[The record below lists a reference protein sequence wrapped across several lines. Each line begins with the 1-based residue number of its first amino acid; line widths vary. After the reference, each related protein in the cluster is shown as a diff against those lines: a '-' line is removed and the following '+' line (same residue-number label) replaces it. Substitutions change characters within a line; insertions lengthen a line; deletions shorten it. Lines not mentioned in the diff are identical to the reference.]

1 MAAGAAI
8 ATAHQGFRSAR
19 RQPCWTGT
27 PEVYFSKNIDNS
39 RLVKVHDPRRAREM
53 RTFGIALS
61 CLCLLVLSYAWQHFK
76 AIEYGY
82 KISELKVQRD
92 NLTEMN
98 RALRL
103 EEASLRDPERIDKL
117 AKNMGMIP
125 PQPGQVIRM
134 DTALPNDSGPVLAS
148 AAPISVVSAR

>member
-1 MAAGAAI
+1 MAAGAI
-8 ATAHQGFRSAR
+8 AAAQQGVRSVR

-27 PEVYFSKNIDNS
+27 PEVYFSKSIDNS
-39 RLVKVHDPRRAREM
+39 RLVKVHDPQRSREM
-53 RTFGIALS
+53 KTFAIALS

-82 KISELKVQRD
+82 RISELKVQRD
-92 NLTEMN
+92 NLTEIN

-117 AKNMGMIP
+117 AKNMGMLP
-125 PQPGQVIRM
+125 LQPGQVIRM
-134 DTALPNDSGPVLAS
+134 DTVLPDSNGPVMAS
-148 AAPISVVSAR
+148 AAPISVISAR

>member
-1 MAAGAAI
+1 MAAGAI
-8 ATAHQGFRSAR
+8 AATYTAVRSAK

-27 PEVYFSKNIDNS
+27 PEVYFSKAIDNS
-39 RLVKVHDPRRAREM
+39 RLVRMDDPQRRREM
-53 RTFGIALS
+53 KTFGAVLTL
-61 CLCLLVLSYAWQHFK
+61 LCLLVLSYAWQHFK
-76 AIEYGY
+76 AVEYGY

-117 AKNMGMIP
+117 AKNMGMIS

-134 DTALPNDSGPVLAS
+134 DTSLPESGAPVMAS
-148 AAPISVVSAR
+148 VAPISVISAR

>member
-1 MAAGAAI
+1 MAAAAI
-8 ATAHQGFRSAR
+8 ATVHHGLRATR

-39 RLVKVHDPRRAREM
+39 RLVKVDDPQRSREM
-53 RTFGIALS
+53 RTFSIALS
-61 CLCLLVLSYAWQHFK
+61 CLCVLVLSYAWQHFR

-82 KISELKVQRD
+82 KISEMKVQRD

-117 AKNMGMIP
+117 AKNLGMIT
-125 PQPGQVIRM
+125 PQPGQVILL
-134 DTALPNDSGPVLAS
+134 DSALPEGSGPVMAS
-148 AAPISVVSAR
+148 AAAVSVVSAR

>member
-1 MAAGAAI
+1 MAAGAI
-8 ATAHQGFRSAR
+8 AATHHAVRSAR

-27 PEVYFSKNIDNS
+27 PEVYFTKDIDNS
-39 RLVKVHDPRRAREM
+39 RLVRMDDPQRRREM
-53 RTFGIALS
+53 KTFSIVLT

-92 NLTEMN
+92 NLVEMN

-117 AKNMGMIP
+117 ARNMGLVS

-134 DTALPNDSGPVLAS
+134 DTVLPDAGAPIMAS

>member
-1 MAAGAAI
+1 MAAAAAVAAQAI
-8 ATAHQGFRSAR
+8 VSSRR
-19 RQPCWTGT
+19 RQPCWSGT
-27 PEVYFSKNIDNS
+27 PEVYFAKNIDNS
-39 RLVKVHDPRRAREM
+39 RLVRVDDPQRKREM
-53 RTFGIALS
+53 KMFGVALT

-82 KISELKVQRD
+82 KISELKVQHD
-92 NLTEMN
+92 NLVEMN

-117 AKNMGMIP
+117 AKVMGLIS

-134 DTALPNDSGPVLAS
+134 DTVLPDNGAPVMAS
-148 AAPISVVSAR
+148 VAPISVISAR

>member
-1 MAAGAAI
+1 MAAGAI
-8 ATAHQGFRSAR
+8 AAAHHAVRSAR

-27 PEVYFSKNIDNS
+27 PEVYFNKDIDNS
-39 RLVKVHDPRRAREM
+39 RLVRMDDPQRRREM
-53 RTFGIALS
+53 KTFSIVLT

-92 NLTEMN
+92 NLVEMN

-117 AKNMGMIP
+117 ARNMGLVS

-134 DTALPNDSGPVLAS
+134 DTVLPDAGAPIMAS

>member
-1 MAAGAAI
+1 MAATYAA
-8 ATAHQGFRSAR
+8 AQSVR

-27 PEVYFSKNIDNS
+27 PEVYFNKTIDNS
-39 RLVKVHDPRRAREM
+39 RLVKVDDPHRRREM
-53 RTFGIALS
+53 KTFGIALT

-82 KISELKVQRD
+82 KISELKVQCD

-98 RALRL
+98 RAFRL

-117 AKNMGMIP
+117 ARNMGMIS

-134 DTALPNDSGPVLAS
+134 DSTLPDAGAPVMAS
-148 AAPISVVSAR
+148 VAPISVVSAR

>member
-1 MAAGAAI
+1 MAAATI
-8 ATAHQGFRSAR
+8 ATVHHGLRAAR

-39 RLVKVHDPRRAREM
+39 RLVKVDDPQRSREM
-53 RTFGIALS
+53 RTFSIALS
-61 CLCLLVLSYAWQHFK
+61 CLCVLVLSYAWQHFR

-82 KISELKVQRD
+82 KISEMKVQRD
-92 NLTEMN
+92 NLIEMN

-134 DTALPNDSGPVLAS
+134 DTVLPDGNGPVMAS
-148 AAPISVVSAR
+148 AAPISVVSAP

>member
-1 MAAGAAI
+1 MAAGAI
-8 ATAHQGFRSAR
+8 AAAHQGFRSAK
-19 RQPCWTGT
+19 RQSCWTGT
-27 PEVYFSKNIDNS
+27 PEVYFTKNIDNS
-39 RLVKVHDPRRAREM
+39 RLVKVHDPRRSREM
-53 RTFGIALS
+53 RTFAIVLS

-117 AKNMGMIP
+117 AKNMGMVP

-134 DTALPNDSGPVLAS
+134 DIALPDAGGPVMAS

>member
-1 MAAGAAI
+1 MHAWNGKRLNWNACTWQSAATKQLSTNRNFSGWLNGRRGNRSSASCSPVGKT
-8 ATAHQGFRSAR
+8 ATMLDR
-19 RQPCWTGT
+19 
-27 PEVYFSKNIDNS
+27 
-39 RLVKVHDPRRAREM
+39 
-53 RTFGIALS
+53 
-61 CLCLLVLSYAWQHFK
+61 SYAWQHFK

-92 NLTEMN
+92 NLVEMN

-117 AKNMGMIP
+117 ARNMGLVS

-134 DTALPNDSGPVLAS
+134 DTVLPDAGAPIMAS

>member
-1 MAAGAAI
+1 
-8 ATAHQGFRSAR
+8 
-19 RQPCWTGT
+19 
-27 PEVYFSKNIDNS
+27 
-39 RLVKVHDPRRAREM
+39 M
-53 RTFGIALS
+53 RTFAIVLS

-92 NLTEMN
+92 NLSEMN

-117 AKNMGMIP
+117 AKNMGMVP

-134 DTALPNDSGPVLAS
+134 DIALPDGGPVMAS
-148 AAPISVVSAR
+148 AAPISVISAR